1 MGKSLFFPWMKQVKK
16 STIQLF
22 KSNIERNVFFKYLI
36 RNKPKIWLP
45 THLLFHKNLE
55 KSIFIKNYYKAL
67 NHPSKIYNII
77 IICARNLPTTLT
89 HNAYH
94 HHSASNG
101 LISPYKWWVV
111 RVPKIWLFQV
121 FYIKSENAF
130 EELTKILP
138 SIFVYP
144 NQSLIY

>member
-1 MGKSLFFPWMKQVKK
+1 MILFRF
-16 STIQLF
+16 
-22 KSNIERNVFFKYLI
+22 
-36 RNKPKIWLP
+36 
-45 THLLFHKNLE
+45 LL
-55 KSIFIKNYYKAL
+55 NYHKAL

-77 IICARNLPTTLT
+77 IVCARNLPTTLT

-111 RVPKIWLFQV
+111 RVPKIRLFQV

-130 EELTKILP
+130 EELAKILP
-138 SIFVYP
+138 SIFGYP
-144 NQSLIY
+144 TQSLIYTSILTYKYFPSNHLKMIFCINLSVSSSSTFSSLY